1 MEVELIK
8 PYGFCVGVKY
18 VIDQLNDIISKH
30 SNESVFCVGQLVHNQ
45 NVVNSLKEKGVIMN
59 EQIKQNVNI
68 LWKTSQKEWK

>member
-45 NVVNSLKEKGVIMN
+45 NVVNSLKDKGVI
-59 EQIKQNVNI
+59 I
-68 LWKTSQKEWK
+68 LDEDKDKAIDKISSGVVVF